1 MTAGSGFV
9 PVVDDYLVNR
19 LAAVPRPRDGHRV
32 RAVTNRLQALK
43 AIELPSFRGRVG
55 YAASDQPQR
64 LTLSPPH
71 PQLLLFLQGSP
82 PQLARVAAYRVSTAE
97 SGARRIRVHSWSVK
111 SFLDVWSPPTRGQ
124 QPNQKRPCPVC
135 RLVAIRSR
143 SRQD

>member
-71 PQLLLFLQGSP
+71 PQLLLFLQRLPAAAGSCRGLP
-82 PQLARVAAYRVSTAE
+82 GQHRGERSAPDPGPFLVGEVLPGRMVTSYAGTAA
-97 SGARRIRVHSWSVK
+97 
-111 SFLDVWSPPTRGQ
+111 
-124 QPNQKRPCPVC
+124 
-135 RLVAIRSR
+135 
-143 SRQD
+143 